1 MPRVEAPQ
9 PIIEETT
16 MAQAPKATGGRDVVV
31 TPNNPLY
38 ITDGDRTFGKV
49 TIEPGGQV
57 WVQTQAD
64 INIETLE
71 KKQ

>member
-1 MPRVEAPQ
+1 M
-9 PIIEETT
+9 TT

-31 TPNNPLY
+31 TPQSPLY
-38 ITDGDRTFGKV
+38 ITDGDRTFNKV

-57 WVQTQAD
+57 WVQTTAD
-64 INIETLE
+64 ITIETLE

>member
-1 MPRVEAPQ
+1 
-9 PIIEETT
+9 
-16 MAQAPKATGGRDVVV
+16 MAQAPKATPGRDVVV
-31 TPNNPLY
+31 TPTNPLY
-38 ITDGDRTFGKV
+38 ITDGDRTFNKV